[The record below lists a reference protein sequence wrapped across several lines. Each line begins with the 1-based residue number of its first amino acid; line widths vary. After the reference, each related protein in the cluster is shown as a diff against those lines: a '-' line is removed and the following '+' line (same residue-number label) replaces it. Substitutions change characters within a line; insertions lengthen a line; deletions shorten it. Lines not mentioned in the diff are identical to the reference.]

1 MYENKLNN
9 CDFSRKYCK
18 KNSKKLACASLGG
31 RLGQILGLFPR
42 VFVFPASRLYS
53 IIFARKSQKVTEMFR
68 LLLLVCAPGQT
79 HQKNLYKFAS
89 YSQNIYLL
97 SSHRSHKSHRERIVT
112 LAFAIR
118 LKTLGNADKRG
129 RSDAPFVRFVR
140 SV

>member
-1 MYENKLNN
+1 MNGKWL
-9 CDFSRKYCK
+9 K
-18 KNSKKLACASLGG
+18 KNVYINEVSIKYVLRNRLSGCPCRWQRVDYELINKDNPRATQG
-31 RLGQILGLFPR
+31 RRI
-42 VFVFPASRLYS
+42 
-53 IIFARKSQKVTEMFR
+53 RKIYINSS
-68 LLLLVCAPGQT
+68 
-79 HQKNLYKFAS
+79 Y

-140 SV
+140 FLCETQSFVRGYSGASALSV

>member
-1 MYENKLNN
+1 MDKA
-9 CDFSRKYCK
+9 SATQGRRIRKIYI
-18 KNSKKLACASLGG
+18 N
-31 RLGQILGLFPR
+31 
-42 VFVFPASRLYS
+42 
-53 IIFARKSQKVTEMFR
+53 
-68 LLLLVCAPGQT
+68 
-79 HQKNLYKFAS
+79 FAS

-118 LKTLGNADKRG
+118 LKISSKLHSSGKLKFPSSQPTLIRVGGNADKRG